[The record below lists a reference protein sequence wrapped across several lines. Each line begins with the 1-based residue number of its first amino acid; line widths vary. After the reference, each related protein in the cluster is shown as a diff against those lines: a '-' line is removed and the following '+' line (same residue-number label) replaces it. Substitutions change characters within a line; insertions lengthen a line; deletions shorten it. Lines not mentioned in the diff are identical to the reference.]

1 MSMCVKNTM
10 LENLTDTDNLTLLLT
25 GEEEESQ
32 PGLLQLGYHVGHR
45 LPEES
50 FPPEGQ

>member
-1 MSMCVKNTM
+1 MKNNVLKSMTDPA
-10 LENLTDTDNLTLLLT
+10 NLIILLL

-32 PGLLQLGYHVGHR
+32 PGLLQLGYHVGHP
-45 LPEES
+45 LPGES